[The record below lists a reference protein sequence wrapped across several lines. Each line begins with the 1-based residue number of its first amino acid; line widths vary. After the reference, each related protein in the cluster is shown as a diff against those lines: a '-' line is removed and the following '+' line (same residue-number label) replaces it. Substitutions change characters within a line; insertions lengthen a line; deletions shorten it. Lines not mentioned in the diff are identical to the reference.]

1 MADVEVR
8 IDKAALWRCMKAAP
22 ETAEA
27 VELATRRIHSRAN
40 ALGSTFRTG
49 LYHRNHQSPAVGNT
63 QAAYGGN
70 VERHNGTPVGIV
82 HTGNYA
88 AMRDNAEN
96 NTLLKSIGG

>member
-8 IDKAALWRCMKAAP
+8 IDKAALWRCMKGAA
-22 ETAEA
+22 ETAKA

-49 LYHRNHQSPAVGNT
+49 LYHRNHQSPTVGNT

-88 AMRDNAEN
+88 SMRDNAEN